1 MSRTLTRET
10 APQPRRVD
18 PRWVARRRWAR
29 VGWVYGALLAVGT
42 LFIGVF
48 YVAFVAS
55 LKTDPLEWPF
65 DFVPPQLS
73 PANWAAA
80 TALGQAGSGDPF
92 LGGLAPGREVT
103 VEVRYFFPE
112 EVAPAPPEAEV
123 PTRVSSSRLVSP
135 PPRPQASDFV
145 SVRGTEVSREP
156 LTLHDE
162 EERISGQAVTYEFR
176 LRYEG
181 GGPEVAQTPLNL
193 SLSRE
198 AWLARA
204 RVLSATLPPDRTER
218 RGRVASWDNLTP
230 GLFGYVFQNYVRVF
244 RNTTNRE
251 GNSLFLGWIINTF
264 IFALARVAAALLFA
278 SMAGYA
284 LARLQFPGRWLLFL
298 LVLFS
303 QMVPAQVTFISN
315 YLVLRDGIFGL
326 SNLFGMDTLLNT
338 LPGLIIGGSGATA
351 LVAASSV
358 FIMKQ
363 FFESIPVEIEEAAR
377 IDGANPLQTFFRVVF
392 PMAKPALGALTIL
405 TFQGNWNEFFWP
417 LVVLTT
423 RSQFTLPIGLLGFR
437 SAYGPAGDWGLILAG
452 AFLSMIPVLIL
463 FIVFQRYFVEGASF
477 SGLKG

>member
-1 MSRTLTRET
+1 MSRVLAREARA
-10 APQPRRVD
+10 APRQVD
-18 PRWVARRRWAR
+18 PRWLARRRWAR
-29 VGWVYGALLAVGT
+29 VGWVYGALLLIGT

-80 TALGQAGSGDPF
+80 ATLGRAGSGDPF

-112 EVAPAPPEAEV
+112 VAPAPPEAEI
-123 PTRVSSSRLVSP
+123 PRRVSSSRLVNP
-135 PPRPQASDFV
+135 PPVPQASDYVNV
-145 SVRGTEVSREP
+145 SAAREVSREP
-156 LTLHDE
+156 LTLEDSSE
-162 EERISGQAVTYEFR
+162 AERGQAVTYRFR
-176 LRYEG
+176 LTHGGEG
-181 GGPEVAQTPLNL
+181 PHVAQVPLNL
-193 SLSRE
+193 SVDRE
-198 AWLARA
+198 AWLAGA
-204 RVLSATLPPDRTER
+204 RVMGATLPPDRIER

-230 GLFGYVFQNYVRVF
+230 GLVGYVFQNYVRVF

-251 GNSLFLGWIINTF
+251 GNSLFLQWIVNTF

-315 YLVLRDGIFGL
+315 YLVLRDGVFGL
-326 SNLFGMDTLLNT
+326 STLFGLDTLLDT

-423 RSQFTLPIGLLGFR
+423 RSQFTLPVGLLGFR

-452 AFLSMIPVLIL
+452 AFLSMIPVLVL